1 ARFRCFQD
9 FNCTPEASFGNSQGT
24 ADQFNFLVGFRF
36 TFRPEEAVGCSDTN
50 FVCSQR
56 LRAAKWEICG
66 NKCRFYT
73 AFSQKMH
80 ENFFVRRRL
89 PGFSLHFAFELAEHD
104 KLIGVGLLAASIN
117 LQIAQDQRALAV
129 LLQENKWIWRP
140 KLRRVQHVGIDLTRG
155 NNQAR
160 CFVFSFAHRFSPAS
174 LRSVTALVIPS
185 KARSGTSVPAH
196 LELLSQ
202 NPIE

>member
-117 LQIAQDQRALAV
+117 LQVAQDQRAPAV
-129 LLQENKWIWRP
+129 LLQENKWIWRFSLSFLMLIVFRP
-140 KLRRVQHVGIDLTRG
+140 LRY
-155 NNQAR
+155 
-160 CFVFSFAHRFSPAS
+160 
-174 LRSVTALVIPS
+174 
-185 KARSGTSVPAH
+185 ARSPRLSSRAKREAAPQFLRTS
-196 LELLSQ
+196 SCFRKIQ
-202 NPIE
+202 